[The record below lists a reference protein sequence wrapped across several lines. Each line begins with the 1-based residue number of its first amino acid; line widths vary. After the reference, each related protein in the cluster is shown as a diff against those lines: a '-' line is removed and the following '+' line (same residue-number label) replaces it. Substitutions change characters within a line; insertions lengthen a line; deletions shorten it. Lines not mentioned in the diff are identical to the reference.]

1 MVYISTP
8 EGRMNVRTKFLD
20 AKELRKKVD
29 AFFADCDKRKVA
41 YTMAGLALALRTTRA
56 TLMDYEYEGEDDEIS
71 EIIWEAK
78 ARCERWVEEML
89 LSGKNP
95 IGSIFNLKN
104 NYKRWKEETSFEMK
118 GMTSLVA
125 LIKTTQPLNQ
135 PNEELIES
143 ERTLQLPDKNSQ

>member
-1 MVYISTP
+1 MVYIATS
-8 EGRMNVRTKFLD
+8 EGRINDRTKFTNPD
-20 AKELRKKVD
+20 ELRKKVND
-29 AFFADCDKRKVA
+29 FFADCDKRKVA
-41 YTMAGLALALRTTRA
+41 YTMSGLALALRTTRH
-56 TLMDYEYEGEDDEIS
+56 TLLDYEEDEGSEEIG
-71 EIIWEAK
+71 EVIWEAR
-78 ARCERWVEEML
+78 ARCERFVEEML